1 MSLDQLLK
9 TYPETCIGC
18 LGEEYNILL
27 DDNATP
33 VVHAPRRVP
42 WFAWFAANM
51 QQPNGLTPW
60 WLFVE
65 N

>member
-42 WFAWFAANM
+42 YALKDKLR
-51 QQPNGLTPW
+51 QTHD
-60 WLFVE
+60 
-65 N
+65 